1 MTKYFCLAAFAASV
15 LFGSAMA
22 EPLDQKQVR
31 SLFPG
36 RYVVKVMGTIDL
48 QVHMQSNGTVSGL
61 SLGQRDQGRWSVESG
76 KLCITWNTWN
86 KGRKDC
92 STLSREG
99 SKVKGRGFWFQAA

>member
-1 MTKYFCLAAFAASV
+1 MTKFLCLAALSVTVWSGQAS
-15 LFGSAMA
+15 SQ
-22 EPLDQKQVR
+22 PLNQKQVS

-36 RYVVKVMGTIDL
+36 RYVVKVMGAIDL
-48 QVHMQSNGTVSGL
+48 QVHMQSNGTLTGL

-92 STLSREG
+92 STLSRDG
-99 SKVKGRGFWFQAA
+99 AKVKGKGFWFRAA